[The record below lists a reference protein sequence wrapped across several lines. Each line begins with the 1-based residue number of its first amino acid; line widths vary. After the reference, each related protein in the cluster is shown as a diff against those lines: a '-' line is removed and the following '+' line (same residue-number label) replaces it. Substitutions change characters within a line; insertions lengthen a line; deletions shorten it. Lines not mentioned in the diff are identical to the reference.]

1 MRSRFED
8 EDAIALPQPSN
19 YWCDRTSTTIFLSCM
34 KLTAVNK
41 CLDNQQA
48 AGVMMQ
54 CQVSES

>member
-1 MRSRFED
+1 MTRCIN
-8 EDAIALPQPSN
+8 AIALPQPSI

-41 CLDNQQA
+41 SLDNQQA
-48 AGVMMQ
+48 AGMMLSQ